1 MALLFGSMAY
11 DAADREMQAKGEG
24 CLFGAAVGDPSKPCW
39 PTKSR
44 AAFPKEG
51 LADYVSV
58 GKQRGKEQK
67 GLCVVRVDAGGPC
80 ALILALESLDRH
92 LLARS
97 MLCLAGGVRVDAGR
111 DLEARQRSK

>member
-1 MALLFGSMAY
+1 MPIRRCRRRPFEAVL
-11 DAADREMQAKGEG
+11 ADQIA
-24 CLFGAAVGDPSKPCW
+24 
-39 PTKSR
+39 SR
-44 AAFPKEG
+44 FPQG
-51 LADYVSV
+51 LADYVSM
-58 GKQRGKEQK
+58 GKQREKEQK

-80 ALILALESLDRH
+80 ALILALESLHRH

>member
-1 MALLFGSMAY
+1 MPIRRCRRRPF
-11 DAADREMQAKGEG
+11 E
-24 CLFGAAVGDPSKPCW
+24 AVW
-39 PTKSR
+39 RTKSR
-44 AAFPKEG
+44 AAFPK
-51 LADYVSV
+51 ADCVSV

-111 DLEARQRSK
+111 DLEARQLSK

>member
-1 MALLFGSMAY
+1 MAY

-44 AAFPKEG
+44 AAFPK
-51 LADYVSV
+51 AYVSV

-80 ALILALESLDRH
+80 ALILVLESLDRH
-92 LLARS
+92 LLASS